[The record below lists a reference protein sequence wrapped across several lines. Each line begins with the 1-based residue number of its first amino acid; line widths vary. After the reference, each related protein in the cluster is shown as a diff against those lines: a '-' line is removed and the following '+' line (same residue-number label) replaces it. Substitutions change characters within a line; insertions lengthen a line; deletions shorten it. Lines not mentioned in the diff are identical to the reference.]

1 MKAFVTGATGFLG
14 SHVARVL
21 AEQGA
26 ELRLLV
32 RPTSDLRNLD
42 GLNADRVVGD
52 LRDAASIS
60 KALSGC
66 DVVFHVAA
74 DYRLWVRDPDEMYRS
89 NVEGTRSLLEA
100 ARKQGVRRV
109 VYTSSVATMGF
120 TSNHAW
126 TGEGARPHTSTVA
139 DEESPV
145 SLADM
150 IGHYKRSK
158 FMAEQVAVEAAR
170 SGVDVVIV
178 NPTTPIGERDIKPT
192 PTGRI
197 VVDFLKRKFP
207 AYVETGL
214 NLVDATECARGHVQ
228 ALEKGR
234 SGERYILGGENLTLK
249 QILDRLAAITGL
261 PSPTVKLPYIF
272 ALAAGVVDEMVTG
285 RLLGREPRATI
296 DAVRM
301 GRKMMFVSSAK
312 AERELGWRTV
322 PVDGAHCAGRW
333 TGSGATGMSRIAII
347 AAMEREVGPLIRN
360 WKVRT
365 MEHGGRRYRLFE
377 NGEATLVCGG
387 IGAEAARRATEA
399 VIREVNPVRVISVGF
414 AGALDASLQVGHV
427 FEPRTVINAAD
438 GVRTE
443 VGSGEGILVSSA
455 TVAGKEQKIRFRQS
469 LWRECG
475 GHGSRSRGARSAGA
489 GSRVRSFES
498 HLRRRRFH
506 PARVGSLCGG
516 RRELSVRPLR
526 VPCGSAP
533 VAVGRDD
540 CAGAE

>member
-32 RPTSDLRNLD
+32 RPTSDLRNL
-42 GLNADRVVGD
+42 GSLNADRVMGD
-52 LRDAASIS
+52 LRDPASME
-60 KALSGC
+60 KVLSGC
-66 DVVFHVAA
+66 DALFHVAA
-74 DYRLWVRDPDEMYRS
+74 DYRLWVRDPAEMYRS
-89 NVEGTRSLLEA
+89 NVEGTRSLLDA
-100 ARKQGVRRV
+100 ARKQGVRRI

-120 TSNHAW
+120 IAKHASAELRSAR

-145 SLADM
+145 ALADM

-158 FMAEQVAVEAAR
+158 FMAEQVAIKAAR
-170 SGVDVVIV
+170 SGADVVVV

-261 PSPTVKLPYIF
+261 PSPSVKLPYFF
-272 ALAAGVVDEMVTG
+272 ALATGVVDEMVTG

-322 PVDGAHCAGRW
+322 PV
-333 TGSGATGMSRIAII
+333 
-347 AAMEREVGPLIRN
+347 E
-360 WKVRT
+360 
-365 MEHGGRRYRLFE
+365 
-377 NGEATLVCGG
+377 
-387 IGAEAARRATEA
+387 
-399 VIREVNPVRVISVGF
+399 
-414 AGALDASLQVGHV
+414 GALRRSVDW
-427 FEPRTVINAAD
+427 
-438 GVRTE
+438 
-443 VGSGEGILVSSA
+443 
-455 TVAGKEQKIRFRQS
+455 FRS
-469 LWRECG
+469 NG
-475 GHGSRSRGARSAGA
+475 YA
-489 GSRVRSFES
+489 
-498 HLRRRRFH
+498 
-506 PARVGSLCGG
+506 
-516 RRELSVRPLR
+516 
-526 VPCGSAP
+526 
-533 VAVGRDD
+533 
-540 CAGAE
+540 

>member
-32 RPTSDLRNLD
+32 RPTSDLRNLESLD
-42 GLNADRVVGD
+42 GNGFNADRVVGD
-52 LRDAASIS
+52 LRDPASIER
-60 KALSGC
+60 ALSGC
-66 DVVFHVAA
+66 DVVFQVAA

-100 ARKQGVRRV
+100 ARRQGVRRV

-120 TSNHAW
+120 LSAYR
-126 TGEGARPHTSTVA
+126 GAGSGSRSKNGNVA
-139 DEESPV
+139 DESSPV

-158 FMAEQVAVEAAR
+158 FMAEQVAVDAAK
-170 SGVDVVIV
+170 SGLDVVIV

-228 ALEKGR
+228 ALERGR

-249 QILDRLAAITGL
+249 QILDRLAVITGL
-261 PSPTVKLPYIF
+261 KSPTVKLPYVF
-272 ALAAGVVDEMVTG
+272 AFATGVVDEMVTG

-312 AERELGWRTV
+312 AERELGWRTL
-322 PVDGAHCAGRW
+322 PVD
-333 TGSGATGMSRIAII
+333 
-347 AAMEREVGPLIRN
+347 AA
-360 WKVRT
+360 
-365 MEHGGRRYRLFE
+365 
-377 NGEATLVCGG
+377 
-387 IGAEAARRATEA
+387 
-399 VIREVNPVRVISVGF
+399 
-414 AGALDASLQVGHV
+414 
-427 FEPRTVINAAD
+427 
-438 GVRTE
+438 
-443 VGSGEGILVSSA
+443 
-455 TVAGKEQKIRFRQS
+455 
-469 LWRECG
+469 
-475 GHGSRSRGARSAGA
+475 
-489 GSRVRSFES
+489 
-498 HLRRRRFH
+498 LRR
-506 PARVGSLCGG
+506 
-516 RRELSVRPLR
+516 SVEWF
-526 VPCGSAP
+526 
-533 VAVGRDD
+533 RDN
-540 CAGAE
+540 GYV

>member
-1 MKAFVTGATGFLG
+1 MRAFVTGATGFLG

-21 AEQGA
+21 VEQGV

-32 RPTSDLRNLD
+32 RPTSDLRNID
-42 GLNADRVVGD
+42 GLNVERVVGD
-52 LRDAASIS
+52 LRDPASIE

-74 DYRLWVRDPDEMYRS
+74 DYRLWVRDPSEMYRS
-89 NVEGTRSLLEA
+89 NVEGTRALLEA

-120 TSNHAW
+120 GSGSNH
-126 TGEGARPHTSTVA
+126 GNVA
-139 DEESPV
+139 DEQSPV

-158 FMAEQVAVEAAR
+158 FMAEQVAIDAAR
-170 SGVDVVIV
+170 SGLDVVIV

-214 NLVDATECARGHVQ
+214 NLVDATECARGHLQ

-234 SGERYILGGENLTLK
+234 TGERYILGGENLTLK

-261 PSPTVKLPYIF
+261 KSPTVKLPYIF
-272 ALAAGVVDEMVTG
+272 AFATGVVDEMVTG

-322 PVDGAHCAGRW
+322 PV
-333 TGSGATGMSRIAII
+333 
-347 AAMEREVGPLIRN
+347 E
-360 WKVRT
+360 
-365 MEHGGRRYRLFE
+365 
-377 NGEATLVCGG
+377 
-387 IGAEAARRATEA
+387 
-399 VIREVNPVRVISVGF
+399 
-414 AGALDASLQVGHV
+414 GALRRSV
-427 FEPRTVINAAD
+427 EW
-438 GVRTE
+438 
-443 VGSGEGILVSSA
+443 
-455 TVAGKEQKIRFRQS
+455 FRAN
-469 LWRECG
+469 G
-475 GHGSRSRGARSAGA
+475 YA
-489 GSRVRSFES
+489 
-498 HLRRRRFH
+498 
-506 PARVGSLCGG
+506 
-516 RRELSVRPLR
+516 
-526 VPCGSAP
+526 
-533 VAVGRDD
+533 
-540 CAGAE
+540 

>member
-32 RPTSDLRNLD
+32 RPASDLRNVD
-42 GLNADRVVGD
+42 GLNADLVVGD
-52 LRDAASIS
+52 LRDPASME
-60 KALSGC
+60 KALAGC
-66 DVVFHVAA
+66 EVVFHVAA
-74 DYRLWVRDPDEMYRS
+74 DYRLWVRDPGEMYRS

-120 TSNHAW
+120 TSNNGKIAK
-126 TGEGARPHTSTVA
+126 ENVA
-139 DEESPV
+139 DEQSPV
-145 SLADM
+145 NISDM

-158 FMAEQVAVEAAR
+158 FMAEQVAVDAAR
-170 SGVDVVIV
+170 GGVDVVIV

-234 SGERYILGGENLTLK
+234 AGERYILGGENLTLK

-272 ALAAGVVDEMVTG
+272 ALATGVVDEMVMG

-322 PVDGAHCAGRW
+322 PV
-333 TGSGATGMSRIAII
+333 
-347 AAMEREVGPLIRN
+347 E
-360 WKVRT
+360 
-365 MEHGGRRYRLFE
+365 
-377 NGEATLVCGG
+377 
-387 IGAEAARRATEA
+387 
-399 VIREVNPVRVISVGF
+399 
-414 AGALDASLQVGHV
+414 GALRRSV
-427 FEPRTVINAAD
+427 EW
-438 GVRTE
+438 
-443 VGSGEGILVSSA
+443 
-455 TVAGKEQKIRFRQS
+455 FRAN
-469 LWRECG
+469 G
-475 GHGSRSRGARSAGA
+475 YA
-489 GSRVRSFES
+489 
-498 HLRRRRFH
+498 
-506 PARVGSLCGG
+506 
-516 RRELSVRPLR
+516 
-526 VPCGSAP
+526 
-533 VAVGRDD
+533 
-540 CAGAE
+540 